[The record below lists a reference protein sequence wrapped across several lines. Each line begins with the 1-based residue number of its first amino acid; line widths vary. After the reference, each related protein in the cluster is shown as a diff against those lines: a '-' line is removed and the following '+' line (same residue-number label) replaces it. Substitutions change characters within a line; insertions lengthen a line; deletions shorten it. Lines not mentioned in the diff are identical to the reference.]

1 MKHIFYWCILIAG
14 IAFVLY
20 SLAKCNLW
28 GTIIALAIYTILILI
43 LLLVTWGIG
52 RYADKREKEVINY
65 LNECD
70 RKLKNGE
77 MSEEENKD
85 IHFYYEMEFN
95 C

>member
-1 MKHIFYWCILIAG
+1 MKHLFSWCIFIAS
-14 IAFVLY
+14 ITFVLY

-28 GTIIALAIYTILILI
+28 GTIIALAIYAILVLI

-77 MSEEENKD
+77 MSKEDNKY
-85 IHFYYEMEFN
+85 IHLSYETEFN

>member
-1 MKHIFYWCILIAG
+1 MKHIFYWCILIAS

-20 SLAKCNLW
+20 SLAKCSLL
-28 GTIIALAIYTILILI
+28 GIIIALAIYAVLVLI

-77 MSEEENKD
+77 MSKEDNKY
-85 IHFYYEMEFN
+85 IHLSYETEFN
-95 C
+95 F